1 MEYVFEQGF
10 CDEATRDKD
19 WIEYGLLLSTGEES
33 LEEFERV
40 KDCVAACTASKTKAE
55 LLEVAMERRLLLAP
69 MTTIADVVGSE
80 QFAEREYFMTPEGEG
95 EAASIR
101 YPGPFAKFSKDPL
114 FVLLNFQY
122 SLEANSL
129 CAFLNLNPFLIEL
142 LLFHLKI
149 FFQS

>member
-40 KDCVAACTASKTKAE
+40 KECVAACTVSKTKAE

-69 MTTIADVVGSE
+69 MTTIADVVASE
-80 QFAEREYFMTPEGEG
+80 QFAEREYFMKPEGEG

-101 YPGPFAKFSKDPL
+101 YPGPFAKFSKKPL
-114 FVLLNFQY
+114 SIGRRPPRIGEHTQEIVDEI
-122 SLEANSL
+122 SRVPE
-129 CAFLNLNPFLIEL
+129 
-142 LLFHLKI
+142 KGRVTKTKKTT
-149 FFQS
+149 